1 MPVSVLDSGSY
12 RARSVCFDTRTI
24 RLGANPRKPDTS
36 PGTLGRNSNLALAL
50 LAPAQLAHLGFGAF
64 GSGGRFLGGK
74 AEIASTA
81 VASVTRKGD
90 KIGVKLLPGIH
101 MTMMMRG
108 SICLIMINSRDV
120 RRRWR
125 YPTYHEKDEH
135 ELDTKTITDPQRE
148 LHLIKGILHQKNF
161 YRLNLIFWIVMGCGI
176 ARFGRGSLKTTET

>member
-1 MPVSVLDSGSY
+1 M
-12 RARSVCFDTRTI
+12 TRHTI
-24 RLGANPRKPDTS
+24 RRASPRKPDTGAS
-36 PGTLGRNSNLALAL
+36 QREKLKSGFGTFGT
-50 LAPAQLAHLGFGAF
+50 GTVGAF

-74 AEIASTA
+74 AAIASTT

-135 ELDTKTITDPQRE
+135 ELDTKQ
-148 LHLIKGILHQKNF
+148 LWILS
-161 YRLNLIFWIVMGCGI
+161 GSCT
-176 ARFGRGSLKTTET
+176 SLKGSSTKKISIA